1 MSNEIAQPVPE
12 LRALADSP
20 LETLLFFM
28 PKSLWV
34 LINDQSNLYADQQVG
49 RRAQALHDRQRGRRV
64 ETVTQI
70 QRRLKLKNPY
80 ETHEILHVIGPL
92 VARMLCLQKRRF
104 ADHWSMIEDGEI
116 PAGNF
121 GRNRCQYIL
130 GDLHFV
136 DNESERMR
144 DKL

>member
-1 MSNEIAQPVPE
+1 
-12 LRALADSP
+12 
-20 LETLLFFM
+20 
-28 PKSLWV
+28 
-34 LINDQSNLYADQQVG
+34 
-49 RRAQALHDRQRGRRV
+49 
-64 ETVTQI
+64 
-70 QRRLKLKNPY
+70 
-80 ETHEILHVIGPL
+80 
-92 VARMLCLQKRRF
+92 MLCLQKRRF